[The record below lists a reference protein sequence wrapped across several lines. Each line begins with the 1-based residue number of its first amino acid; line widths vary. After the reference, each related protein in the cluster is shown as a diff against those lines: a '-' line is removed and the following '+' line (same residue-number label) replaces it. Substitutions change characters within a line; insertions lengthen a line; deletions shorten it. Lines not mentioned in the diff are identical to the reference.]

1 MLTRIVKVEDPAEEE
16 VPELRLIYSEVYAP
30 NRPDA
35 QGEFMRPDTIMKAA
49 HSFVKAGRMAN
60 IDKEHDNVLLEG
72 VQVVES
78 FVARKGDPDFIE
90 GAWVVGIHVD
100 NDAIWEAVKK
110 GEVNGLSLEAFVEKD
125 EQEVVVEI
133 PGLITGKTSKSDSH
147 EHVFYVTYDANGKF
161 LGGVTDTVDGHR
173 HSIVAGTV
181 TEPHDGHSHR
191 FSSVDG
197 IEIVD

>member
-1 MLTRIVKVEDPAEEE
+1 MLTRIVKVEDQEEAQ
-16 VPELRLIYSEVYAP
+16 ELRLIYSEVYAP
-30 NRPDA
+30 NRPDS

-49 HSFVKAGRMAN
+49 HSFVKAGRLTS
-60 IDKEHDNVLLEG
+60 IDKEHDNVLLDG

-100 NDAIWEAVKK
+100 NDAIWKAVKN
-110 GEVNGLSLEAFVEKD
+110 GEVNGLSLEAFVQRD
-125 EQEVVVEI
+125 EQEVTVEI
-133 PGLITGKTSKSDSH
+133 PGLITGHTSKSEDH
-147 EHVFYVTYDANGKF
+147 EHVFYVTYDNNGNF
-161 LGGVTDTVDGHR
+161 EGGVTDVVDGHR
-173 HSIVAGTV
+173 HTIVAGTV
-181 TEPHDGHSHR
+181 TEKVNGHSHR